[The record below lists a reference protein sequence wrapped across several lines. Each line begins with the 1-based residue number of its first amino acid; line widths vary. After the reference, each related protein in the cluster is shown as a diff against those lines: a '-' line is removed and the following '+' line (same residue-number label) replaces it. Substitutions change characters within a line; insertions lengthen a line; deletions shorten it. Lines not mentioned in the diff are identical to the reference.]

1 MADIRSIID
10 RQGVQ
15 IKNDA
20 KHRMYLYLLD
30 YISKN
35 CKFLEIVLDTNIRME
50 YIGDFYG
57 LLRYSKTNSKLDYI
71 NLLIN
76 NLNSSNE
83 YDAVSDII
91 YIIDETD
98 QKINVIIEKL
108 KNL

>member
-1 MADIRSIID
+1 MADIRTIIEK
-10 RQGVQ
+10 QGGQ
-15 IKNDA
+15 IKSDA

-30 YISKN
+30 YITTN
-35 CKFLEIVLDTNIRME
+35 CAFLTIVLETNIRIE

-57 LLRYSKTNSKLDYI
+57 LLRYNNTNPKLDYI
-71 NLLIN
+71 NMLIN

-83 YDAVSDII
+83 YDAVNDTI
-91 YIIDETD
+91 YILDETD

>member
-1 MADIRSIID
+1 MVTIKTVIEK
-10 RQGVQ
+10 QGMQ
-15 IKNDA
+15 IKTDA

-35 CKFLEIVLDTNIRME
+35 CTFLELTLNTNIRME

-57 LLRYSKTNSKLDYI
+57 LLRYSNTNSKLDYI

-76 NLNSSNE
+76 GLNSSTE
-83 YDAVSDII
+83 YDAVNDII

-98 QKINVIIEKL
+98 QKINVIMEKL
-108 KNL
+108 KKL

>member
-1 MADIRSIID
+1 MATIRTVMEN
-10 RQGVQ
+10 QGVQ
-15 IKNDA
+15 IKSDG

-35 CKFLEIVLDTNIRME
+35 SKFLEMTLDTNIRLE
-50 YIGDFYG
+50 YVGDFYG
-57 LLRYSKTNSKLDYI
+57 LLRYNNTNSKLDYI

-83 YDAVSDII
+83 YDGVNDTI
-91 YIIDETD
+91 YVVDETD